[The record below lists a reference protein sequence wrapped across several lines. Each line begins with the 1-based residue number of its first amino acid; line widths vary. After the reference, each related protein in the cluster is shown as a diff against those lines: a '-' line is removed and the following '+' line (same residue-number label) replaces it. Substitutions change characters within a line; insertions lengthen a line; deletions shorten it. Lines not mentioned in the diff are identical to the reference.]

1 MGRWGEGG
9 LGFVAYVLSVAATD
23 RRVFDRINR
32 IGSIGM
38 GGRQNWIATKC
49 TKEHKGGREIFSY
62 GLTRI
67 HADGEMGEGQ

>member
-1 MGRWGEGG
+1 MGR
-9 LGFVAYVLSVAATD
+9 
-23 RRVFDRINR
+23 RRR
-32 IGSIGM
+32 G
-38 GGRQNWIATKC
+38 WIATKC